1 VDTIGWVILRRPDL
15 HQTRWACAP
24 WATRFPSNALARH
37 ARNWTG
43 SEYRRRCEYE
53 RDMSMGRR
61 AAGRPLRGEGRCRR
75 MLLLSTTVNFIRAKV
90 AGLWT
95 REDGVTA
102 VEYALMVAIIA
113 LLMVA
118 GFFLLFNNVSGAFT
132 ETGDC
137 VADAANAGSAG
148 CPNNA
153 PAAP

>member
-1 VDTIGWVILRRPDL
+1 
-15 HQTRWACAP
+15 
-24 WATRFPSNALARH
+24 
-37 ARNWTG
+37 
-43 SEYRRRCEYE
+43 
-53 RDMSMGRR
+53 
-61 AAGRPLRGEGRCRR
+61 

-95 REDGVTA
+95 RDDGVTA

-118 GFFLLFNNVSGAFT
+118 GFFLLFNNVSGAFN
-132 ETGDC
+132 ETGSC
-137 VADAANAGSAG
+137 VGDAANAGSGG